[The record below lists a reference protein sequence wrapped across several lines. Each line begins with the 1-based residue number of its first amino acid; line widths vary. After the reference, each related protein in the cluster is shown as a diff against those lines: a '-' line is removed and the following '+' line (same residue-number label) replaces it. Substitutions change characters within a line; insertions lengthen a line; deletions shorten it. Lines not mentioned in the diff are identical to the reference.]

1 MVKGF
6 LEESYL
12 RIVAMYKFLDR
23 IFHLKENNTTVKTE
37 LVAGLT
43 TFSTMIYI
51 IFVNPRILSEAG
63 MDYGSVMVA
72 TIIASFV
79 ASLCMGLMANYP
91 FALAPGMGL
100 NAYFTYGIVLGLG
113 HRWETALGACFIAGW
128 MFLLLNLLGIRQKIM
143 EAIPTDLRLGTAGG
157 IGLFLAFIGFR
168 SIKIVIPHEA
178 TLLTLGD
185 MTDPGIILT
194 GWGVIAIT
202 SMLTL
207 QVKGAIFITTL
218 MNWFIGLVLGLVEWQ
233 GFFGMPP
240 NPAPTFMKL
249 DVMGALTPAFI
260 PVIMSFIFVAIFDTA
275 GTLLGLAEHGKFL
288 TREGK
293 IPRARR
299 AMNAD
304 AIGTIVGATL
314 GTAPF
319 TTFLESATGITAGGR
334 TGLTATV
341 VAFMFLFALFIGPF
355 AHSVPPFATAPALI
369 VIGALMMKQASRL
382 EWDDPTEFV
391 PGFITMI
398 TIPMTFSI
406 ATGVALG
413 FVTYPFL
420 KLFTG
425 RVREVSWIVWLIAAI
440 FGLKFFFPN

>member
-1 MVKGF
+1 MHK
-6 LEESYL
+6 L
-12 RIVAMYKFLDR
+12 LDKMFR
-23 IFHLKENNTTVKTE
+23 LKENNTTIKTE
-37 LVAGLT
+37 VIAGLS

-63 MDYGSVMVA
+63 MDYGSVMIA
-72 TIIASFV
+72 TILTSCV
-79 ASLCMGLMANYP
+79 ASLCMGLLANYP

-113 HRWETALGACFIAGW
+113 HPWEIALGACFISGLI
-128 MFLLLNLLGIRQKIM
+128 FLLLNLLGIRKKIM
-143 EAIPTDLRLGTAGG
+143 DAIPTDLRLGTAGG
-157 IGLFLAFIGFR
+157 IGLFLAFLGLK

-178 TLLTLGD
+178 TLLTLGN
-185 MTDPGIILT
+185 MADPGIILT

-207 QVKGAIFITTL
+207 QIKGAIFITTL
-218 MNWFIGLVLGLVEWQ
+218 MNWFLGLLFGLIEWK

-240 NPAPTFMKL
+240 NPMPTFMKL
-249 DVMGALTPAFI
+249 DVLGALTPTLI
-260 PVIMSFIFVAIFDTA
+260 PVITSFVFVAIFDTA
-275 GTLLGLAEHGKFL
+275 GTLLGLAEHGGFI
-288 TREGK
+288 TQEGK
-293 IPRARR
+293 IPRSKR

-304 AIGTIVGATL
+304 AIGTILGSTL
-314 GTAPF
+314 GTAPC
-319 TTFLESATGITAGGR
+319 TTYLESVTGITAGGR

-341 VAFMFLFALFIGPF
+341 AGLMFLPALFISPF

-369 VIGALMMKQASRL
+369 VIGSLMMKQASRL

-406 ATGVALG
+406 STGVALG

-425 RVREVSWIVWLIAAI
+425 RVREVSWIIWLIAAT
-440 FGLKFFFPN
+440 FAVKFFYPR